1 MTNKT
6 PFELRFDALQEA
18 TSILTQEYYAKYDR
32 VKQIFNTDNTNTN
45 NLQKKLE
52 EIVFPSTKT
61 IMDLA
66 ETYNKF
72 VSGK

>member
-32 VKQIFNTDNTNTN
+32 VKEIFSTDNT

-52 EIVFPSTKT
+52 EIVFPSSKT